1 MCNNLSGPTKQSV
14 IERFPLLREF
24 VIRGSSVYT
33 VYIHIYIYI
42 YIYIYILYIYIYI
55 YIYLFIYLFI
65 HIHMQW
71 LCMYDAHI

>member
-14 IERFPLLREF
+14 IERFPQLREF

-55 YIYLFIYLFI
+55 YIFIYLFI
-65 HIHMQW
+65 YTYPHAVVMHV
-71 LCMYDAHI
+71 